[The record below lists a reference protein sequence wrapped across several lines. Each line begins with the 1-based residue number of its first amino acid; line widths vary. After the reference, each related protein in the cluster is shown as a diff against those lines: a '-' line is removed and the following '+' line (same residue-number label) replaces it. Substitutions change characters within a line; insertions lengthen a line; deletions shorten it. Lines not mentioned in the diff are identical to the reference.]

1 MRTLLAGL
9 AVAWV
14 LSSIAGCEL
23 FDRNR
28 SAATPAS
35 PQPTIS
41 VDEQEEILADAEA
54 ARESGDYQTALA
66 LFREILARNPT
77 VTTAYLGIGD
87 IFMEQGDPARAEPNF
102 ARAAR
107 LEPRNFEAQFKH
119 GNALQLLRRFVEA
132 IRAYHRALVI
142 RPDSSEVNL
151 SIATTYFEMGEADS
165 ARIFAEKAVELAPE
179 AGSARINLGAVYDK
193 LGMWNEAIETYRI
206 ALELVEPTPE
216 VILNLVKALGEAERY
231 REMIDAAETL
241 NRLEPTANAYERIG
255 YGWFKLR
262 DYEKSVEAYNR
273 AVEIDPNNWPSWNG
287 IGCNAVNQWLLSK
300 KRDDQAKAEASAALR
315 RSLRINPDQRS
326 VVELVTTYQL

>member
-1 MRTLLAGL
+1 MRTLRAGI
-9 AVAWV
+9 AVAWM
-14 LSSIAGCEL
+14 LGSFAGCNML
-23 FDRNR
+23 DRNR
-28 SAATPAS
+28 GSAPA
-35 PQPTIS
+35 PAQPTIS
-41 VDEQEEILADAEA
+41 IDEQEEILADAEA

-107 LEPRNFEAQFKH
+107 LEPRNFEAQLKH
-119 GNALQLLRRFVEA
+119 GNALQMLRRFADA
-132 IRAYHRALVI
+132 IHAYHRALVI

-151 SIATTYFEMGEADS
+151 SIATSYLELDEPRS
-165 ARIFAEKAVELAPE
+165 ALVFAQKAVELAPE
-179 AGSARINLGAVYDK
+179 DGNARVNLGAVYDK
-193 LGMWNEAIETYRI
+193 LGQWNEAIDAYRV
-206 ALELVEPTPE
+206 ALELVEPRPD

-241 NRLEPTANAYERIG
+241 NRLEPTANAFERIG

-262 DYEKSVEAYNR
+262 DYEKSVAAYQA
-273 AVEIDPNNWPSWNG
+273 AVEIDPDNWPSWNG

-300 KRDDQAKAEASAALR
+300 KRDAQAKAEAGNALR
-315 RSLRINPDQRS
+315 RSLRINPDQKS